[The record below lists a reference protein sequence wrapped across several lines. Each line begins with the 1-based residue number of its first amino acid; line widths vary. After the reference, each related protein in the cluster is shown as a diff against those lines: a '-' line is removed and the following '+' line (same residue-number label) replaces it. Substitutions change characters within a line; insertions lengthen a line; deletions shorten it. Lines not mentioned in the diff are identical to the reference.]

1 MTTLGLALD
10 DYLRLRRALG
20 FRLLN
25 SGRLLADFVG
35 FCDNAGAATITT
47 DVALAWAVRPLG
59 DPGWSAQR
67 LGVVRGF
74 AKWLQA
80 LDPST
85 EVPPTG
91 LLPGRNRR
99 ATPYLYSSSEISS
112 LLEAARGLHP
122 PLRAATYET
131 FFGLLATTG
140 MRVGEAIR
148 LDRSHLSLPDGL
160 LTIYGTKFNKSRQL
174 PLHPS
179 TVEALRA
186 YERRRDELCPRATA
200 PSFFVG
206 TTAGTRLAYS
216 TVAATF
222 SRLVPMAG
230 IVARSSRCRPR
241 MHDLRHSFAVVT
253 LLDWYRCGS
262 EVQPLLPLLSTYL
275 GHADP
280 KWTYWYLSAS
290 PELLALA
297 ADRLQ
302 ATLGSLL

>member
-1 MTTLGLALD
+1 
-10 DYLRLRRALG
+10 
-20 FRLLN
+20 
-25 SGRLLADFVG
+25 
-35 FCDNAGAATITT
+35 
-47 DVALAWAVRPLG
+47 
-59 DPGWSAQR
+59 
-67 LGVVRGF
+67 
-74 AKWLQA
+74 
-80 LDPST
+80 
-85 EVPPTG
+85 
-91 LLPGRNRR
+91 
-99 ATPYLYSSSEISS
+99 
-112 LLEAARGLHP
+112 
-122 PLRAATYET
+122 
-131 FFGLLATTG
+131 